1 MGVEGEPHTTVVD
14 DGDELARQRRKRA
27 ARLGPPGASE
37 PADAD
42 LPSLLN
48 RCLAAIEESG
58 GALDVGGYL
67 LDRGYSWPSVER
79 VLAHRDGG
87 RAPRSPHPAGAPRG
101 RS

>member
-1 MGVEGEPHTTVVD
+1 MGVEGEPETTVVD

-27 ARLGPPGASE
+27 AAPGPLGPSE

-48 RCLAAIEESG
+48 RCFAAMEESG

-67 LDRGYSWPSVER
+67 LDRGYRWPSVER
-79 VLAHRDGG
+79 VLAHLDGA
-87 RAPRSPHPAGAPRG
+87 RAPRSAHPAEAPRG